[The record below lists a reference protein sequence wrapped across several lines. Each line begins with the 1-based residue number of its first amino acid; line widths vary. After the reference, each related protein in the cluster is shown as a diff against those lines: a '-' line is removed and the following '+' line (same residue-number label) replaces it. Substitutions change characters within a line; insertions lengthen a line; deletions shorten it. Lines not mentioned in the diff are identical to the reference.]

1 MKKNRPFFV
10 NKYILPPILY
20 VRSQILYPLFNY
32 NEATRLNFRVKIVH
46 LIAYIKSKVFSFNNK
61 KVDVFIVGGQKC
73 GTTALHNYLIKH
85 PKIISGKIKELHF
98 FDYEPYFDKENIIK
112 SPMHLRALFQR
123 KIPEDSILIDSTP
136 SYSWWENSI
145 NRIYNYNKNAK
156 LIFIMRN
163 PVQRAL
169 SHWNM
174 QYDLKISLKSFR
186 DSYNQELRGDTS
198 RELSYISRGFYS
210 KQIKKMFNNFG
221 RKNVH
226 ILESKDL
233 KENTNNELLKISNFL
248 NIDKKDF
255 SVEKIVNNSRA
266 YHSKLEEIDKVKLI
280 KIFTPEIRELERL
293 LKKDFSHWI
302 NF

>member
-136 SYSWWENSI
+136 NYSWWENSI

>member
-32 NEATRLNFRVKIVH
+32 NDRTRTNFRVKIVH

-98 FDYEPYFDKENIIK
+98 FDYEPFFDKENIIK

-136 SYSWWENSI
+136 NYSWWENSI

-186 DSYNQELRGDTS
+186 DSYNQELKGDTS

-210 KQIKKMFNNFG
+210 KQIKKMFNIFG

>member
-136 SYSWWENSI
+136 NYSWWENSI

-255 SVEKIVNNSRA
+255 
-266 YHSKLEEIDKVKLI
+266 
-280 KIFTPEIRELERL
+280 
-293 LKKDFSHWI
+293 
-302 NF
+302 

>member
-255 SVEKIVNNSRA
+255 SVEKIFNNSRA

>member
-32 NEATRLNFRVKIVH
+32 NDRTRTNFRVKIVH

-136 SYSWWENSI
+136 NYSWWENSI

>member
-20 VRSQILYPLFNY
+20 VRSQIIYPLFNY

-46 LIAYIKSKVFSFNNK
+46 LIAYIKSKVFSFDNK

-136 SYSWWENSI
+136 NYSWWENSI

>member
-112 SPMHLRALFQR
+112 SPIHLRALFQR

-136 SYSWWENSI
+136 NYSWWENSI

>member
-1 MKKNRPFFV
+1 MKKNRHFFV

-136 SYSWWENSI
+136 NYSWWENSI

>member
-46 LIAYIKSKVFSFNNK
+46 LIAYIKSKVFSFDNK

-112 SPMHLRALFQR
+112 SPIHLRALFQR

-136 SYSWWENSI
+136 NYSWWENSI

>member
-10 NKYILPPILY
+10 NKYVLPPILY

-136 SYSWWENSI
+136 NYSWWENSI

-210 KQIKKMFNNFG
+210 KQIKKMFNIFG
-221 RKNVH
+221 RKNVQ

>member
-32 NEATRLNFRVKIVH
+32 NDRTRTNFRVKIVH

-98 FDYEPYFDKENIIK
+98 FDYDPYFDKENIIK

-266 YHSKLEEIDKVKLI
+266 YHSKLEEIDKVKLV
-280 KIFTPEIRELERL
+280 KIFTPEIRELEKL

>member
-32 NEATRLNFRVKIVH
+32 NDRTRTNFRVKIVH

-136 SYSWWENSI
+136 NYSWWENSI

-186 DSYNQELRGDTS
+186 DSYNQELKGDTS

-210 KQIKKMFNNFG
+210 KQIKKMFNIFG

>member
-20 VRSQILYPLFNY
+20 FRSQLLYPLFNSKD
-32 NEATRLNFRVKIVH
+32 ATRLNFRVKLIH

-73 GTTALHNYLIKH
+73 GTTALHNYLSNH
-85 PKIISGKIKELHF
+85 PRIISGKMKELHF
-98 FDYEPYFDKENIIK
+98 FDYEPYFDKKNIIK
-112 SPMHLRALFQR
+112 NPIRLRALFQR
-123 KIPEDSILIDSTP
+123 KIPEDSIFIDSTP

-163 PVQRAL
+163 PIKRAF
-169 SHWNM
+169 SQWNM

-186 DSYNQELRGDTS
+186 DSYNQELKSDTS

-210 KQIKKMFNNFG
+210 EQIKKMFNHFG
-221 RKNVH
+221 RKNVY

-248 NIDKKDF
+248 NIEKKDL
-255 SVEKIVNNSRA
+255 SVEKIDNNSRS

-280 KIFTPEIRELERL
+280 KIFTPEVRELERL

>member
-136 SYSWWENSI
+136 NYSWWENSI

-255 SVEKIVNNSRA
+255 SVEKIVNNSRDN
-266 YHSKLEEIDKVKLI
+266 HSKLEEIDKVKLI

>member
-20 VRSQILYPLFNY
+20 VRSQIIYPLFNY

-136 SYSWWENSI
+136 NYSWWENSI

>member
-136 SYSWWENSI
+136 NYSWWENSI

-210 KQIKKMFNNFG
+210 KQIKKMFNYFG